1 MKKAAIILAGGEG
14 LRAGGGEPKQF
25 RMLQGKPALW
35 WSLKAFRD
43 EDPATRLIVVIHPNF
58 IDEWEKTV
66 ADLEPDERFEQT
78 IVCGGKSRWHS
89 VFNALM
95 EISADDELYVAVHD
109 GARPLITPSMI
120 SRGWECAL
128 RNDSAIP
135 SIPLSDSIRHL
146 YGQGESHSVA
156 RKDYVAVQTPQ
167 IFKSEIIKRAYAQ
180 PESADFTDDASVVE
194 ALGLKVS
201 LYDGEPDNIKITYP
215 RDLQVAC
222 IIMNSQPQP

>member
-1 MKKAAIILAGGEG
+1 
-14 LRAGGGEPKQF
+14 
-25 RMLQGKPALW
+25 
-35 WSLKAFRD
+35 
-43 EDPATRLIVVIHPNF
+43 
-58 IDEWEKTV
+58 
-66 ADLEPDERFEQT
+66 
-78 IVCGGKSRWHS
+78 
-89 VFNALM
+89 M

-146 YGQGESHSVA
+146 SGQGESHSVA